1 MGGATL
7 YIVVCS
13 ARNRMARRL
22 RRLLEPRYLV
32 GAIAGIGYL
41 VFTLFIRQRAYG
53 VRSDAVRGAGAAA
66 ASAGAFGLV
75 GLVGGGVLLAF
86 AAFAS
91 WVLPFGSGLLE
102 FSRAEAAFLFPSPLT
117 RRQLVIYRLMRSQ
130 FAVFTGAL
138 IMALAYP
145 TGSSFARL
153 RSLLAIWVVLMTSH
167 VFFTGVTLARDRL
180 RRGGGAPAFM
190 WPALALPGATV
201 VALLG
206 SIFSRSA
213 GVPIETV
220 SEAVDAVM
228 ASAQHGV
235 TSVLLLPFA
244 LLVRPLFASTAPEFI
259 SALAG
264 ALAVYGVA
272 LAWLLWADSE
282 STASADASAER
293 QVNQPVRKSR
303 AYVVRPLSWTP
314 AAGAAPEMFFVWKGV
329 LQTFRT
335 VDRRVF
341 LRAFLIV
348 GWMLAASFFVTR
360 ARGLVALVGVF
371 STYGALFTIFM
382 APQIIRMDMRQ
393 DLAHLELLKTWP
405 VRGASV
411 IRGEIAWSAIVVTVI
426 AWTLGLI
433 AMVLSMV
440 SSSRIPTA
448 NRFAVW
454 TTFLVVIPALVL
466 AQYTMHNA
474 VAVLFPGWVPLGA
487 SRPRGVDAVGQ
498 RLILLIA
505 NWLGLVIALL
515 PGIALTAVLSLL
527 FRPLVGPWILPLGAL
542 LTTAIVVAETMVVTE
557 ALGPVFERLDVTS
570 VEPAE

>member
-102 FSRAEAAFLFPSPLT
+102 FSRAETAFLFPSPLT

-145 TGSSFARL
+145 TGSLVARL

-180 RRGGGAPAFM
+180 RRGGVPSFM
-190 WPALALPGATV
+190 WPALILPGAAV
-201 VALLG
+201 VAVLG

-213 GVPIETV
+213 SVPMDTV
-220 SEAVDAVM
+220 SEAADVVM
-228 ASAQHGV
+228 ASARHGT
-235 TSVLLLPFA
+235 TSMLLLPFA
-244 LLVRPLFASTAPEFI
+244 LLVRPLFASSVLEFVA
-259 SALAG
+259 ALAG
-264 ALAVYGVA
+264 ALGVYAVA

-282 STASADASAER
+282 STDSADATAER
-293 QVNQPVRKSR
+293 QINQPATKTR

-314 AAGAAPEMFFVWKGV
+314 AAGAAPEVFFVWKGA

-360 ARGLVALVGVF
+360 ARGLIALVGVF
-371 STYGALFTIFM
+371 STWGALFAIFM

-405 VRGASV
+405 VRGAAV
-411 IRGEIAWSAIVVTVI
+411 IRGEIAWSAFVVTAI
-426 AWTLGLI
+426 AWTFGLI
-433 AMVLSMV
+433 AMVLSMA

-448 NRFAVW
+448 NRLAVW
-454 TTFLVVIPALVL
+454 TSFLILTPALVL

-505 NWLGLVIALL
+505 NWLGLLLALL
-515 PGIALTAVLSLL
+515 PGILLTTALSLL
-527 FRPLVGPWILPLGAL
+527 LRPLIGPWVLPLGAF
-542 LTTAIVVAETMVVTE
+542 LTTAIVVTETVLVTE

-570 VEPAE
+570 VERAE